1 VLLLGFSGKDC
12 FQQYTAIRSLIEK
25 ACLEHFY
32 MKVVSTKQIMGIAVW
47 LSGGQTFVA
56 VFSRFRRA

>member
-1 VLLLGFSGKDC
+1 MEKYEKDC
-12 FQQYTAIRSLIEK
+12 FQQYAVIRLLIEK

-47 LSGGQTFVA
+47 LSGGQTSVA